1 MRTRVGVESHLT
13 DRRSDFI
20 LVVDDD
26 PMLRRLIEEVL
37 GFEGYR
43 IEAASTTDEAL
54 ATVDAKPPYVIVLDM
69 KMPDDGPR
77 FTSELKKRSLN
88 APIIAMSASREGP
101 KWAAQI
107 DAHAFLAKPFDVDD
121 LTAAVGS
128 AFGDQRRAS
137 QG

>member
-1 MRTRVGVESHLT
+1 MRRRVQVDAQLT
-13 DRRSDFI
+13 NRPTDFV

-26 PMLRRLIEEVL
+26 PTLRRLIEEAL
-37 GFEGYR
+37 SFEGYR
-43 IEAASTTDEAL
+43 IEAASTTAEAL
-54 ATVDAKPPYVIVLDM
+54 ATVDANVPNAIVLDM

-77 FTSELKKRSLN
+77 FTSELRKRSLN
-88 APIIAMSASREGP
+88 APIIAMSASREGA

-107 DAHAFLAKPFDVDD
+107 QAHAFLAKPFDVDD

-128 AFGDQRRAS
+128 AFDGQPRAS

>member
-1 MRTRVGVESHLT
+1 MTE
-13 DRRSDFI
+13 RSADFI

-54 ATVDAKPPYVIVLDM
+54 ATVDAQPPNAIVLDM

-77 FTSELKKRSLN
+77 FESELKKRSFH
-88 APIIAMSASREGP
+88 APIIAMSASRDGP

-107 DAHAFLAKPFDVDD
+107 GAHAFLAKPFDVDE
-121 LTAAVGS
+121 LTAAVDS
-128 AFGDQRRAS
+128 AFGGRPNPPH
-137 QG
+137 G